1 MQCVIHFLRAY
12 LYKIEK
18 GFHFFLSAVGSKL
31 GRVRAN
37 RLEFICGA
45 FSWPLIDLCH
55 FVSFVRRTPSTR
67 PPGWDARMTG
77 CWMPRCSSSSLL
89 RSWRLSV
96 RCLTL
101 GRSIEMFW
109 RVIRGRGPSSLWQ
122 LNDTSLHSNAHQ
134 VVTQSSGQRVSFW
147 AISCRKSCPTL
158 EHGIYDSWMV
168 GVVCNRVVYI
178 HIGMG
183 QRKCPAC

>member
-1 MQCVIHFLRAY
+1 MRRIFVAFDWLVSLCLICQTNAFDQA
-12 LYKIEK
+12 
-18 GFHFFLSAVGSKL
+18 AWL
-31 GRVRAN
+31 GCPDDWM
-37 RLEFICGA
+37 L
-45 FSWPLIDLCH
+45 
-55 FVSFVRRTPSTR
+55 
-67 PPGWDARMTG
+67 DAS
-77 CWMPRCSSSSLL
+77 MPRCSSSSLL

-101 GRSIEMFW
+101 GCSIEMFW